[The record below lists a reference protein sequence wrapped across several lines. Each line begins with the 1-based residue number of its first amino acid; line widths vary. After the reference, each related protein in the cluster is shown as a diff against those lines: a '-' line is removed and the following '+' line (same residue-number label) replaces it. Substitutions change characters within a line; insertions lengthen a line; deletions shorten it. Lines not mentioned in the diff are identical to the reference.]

1 MFAPPC
7 DVRRDLSTSLDEAEI
22 TLHTCRESDRRAA
35 MELGRLGVWVGM
47 DGMSATAAAAF
58 AKRVEDRGYGALWIP
73 EGRGRNALVLSSWL
87 LCHTKRLNVATGIAN
102 IYARDP
108 MAMAG
113 GQRTLAEQ
121 SDGRFLLGV
130 GVSHRPT
137 VEGVRGHAYGKP
149 VATMRAYLQAMRE
162 APYGAPQPSE
172 RPLTIVAAL
181 GPRMMALSSEFAD
194 GAHPYNTTPEHSAQ
208 ARAILGPG
216 KLLCPEVWVLLET
229 DRAKARSAARRT
241 LARYLQLEN
250 YVNGWRRQGFGDA
263 DLAGGGS
270 DRFLDAM
277 VAWGDEDAIRARVQ
291 QHWDAGADHV
301 CIQPISPQ
309 EPQEATGERVLDLLA
324 PARPS

>member
-1 MFAPPC
+1 
-7 DVRRDLSTSLDEAEI
+7 
-22 TLHTCRESDRRAA
+22 
-35 MELGRLGVWVGM
+35 MELGKLGVWASM
-47 DGMSATAAAAF
+47 DGMSAQEAAAF
-58 AKRVEDRGYGALWIP
+58 ARRVEERGYRALWIP

-87 LCHTKRLNVATGIAN
+87 LAHTQRLTVATGIAN
-102 IYARDP
+102 IYARDAV
-108 MAMAG
+108 AMAS
-113 GQRTLAEQ
+113 GQCALAEQ

-162 APYGAPQPSE
+162 APYGAPQPAD
-172 RPLTIVAAL
+172 RPLTVVAAL
-181 GPRMMALSSEFAD
+181 GPRMMALSGELAD
-194 GAHPYNTTPEHSAQ
+194 GAHPYNTGADHTAQ

-229 DRAKARSAARRT
+229 DRTKARGAARQA
-241 LARYLQLEN
+241 LSRYLQLEN
-250 YVNGWRRQGFGDA
+250 YINGWRRQGFGPD

-277 VAWGDEDAIRARVQ
+277 VAWGDEGAIRARIQ

-301 CIQPISPQ
+301 CIQPINSQ
-309 EPQEATGERVLDLLA
+309 GSREPNSERVLDLLA
-324 PARPS
+324 PAQRS

>member
-1 MFAPPC
+1 
-7 DVRRDLSTSLDEAEI
+7 
-22 TLHTCRESDRRAA
+22 

-47 DGMSATAAAAF
+47 DGMSAAAAAAF

-87 LCHTKRLNVATGIAN
+87 LCHTKRLIVATGIAN

-172 RPLTIVAAL
+172 RPLTIGAAL
-181 GPRMMALSSEFAD
+181 GSRMMALSSQFAD

-229 DRAKARSAARRT
+229 DRAKARGAARRT

-301 CIQPISPQ
+301 CIQPISSQ
-309 EPQEATGERVLDLLA
+309 DGQDATGERVLDLLA